1 MVSLLLNQIFENMIV
16 KCNMLNSDNKVKRH
30 PLSFLVEAA
39 DSISYN
45 IMDIEDGL
53 TMGWYSFSYIIKY
66 LDKYLQEKTSNQD
79 YSILAELGI
88 DFKQK

>member
-53 TMGWYSFSYIIKY
+53 TMGWYSFLI
-66 LDKYLQEKTSNQD
+66 LL
-79 YSILAELGI
+79 SILINTCKRRHPIRITL
-88 DFKQK
+88 FLQN